1 MVSEQVMEAFCMEQ
15 EQQSMFKEMQQ
26 ILVVM
31 LARLD
36 QYLGNPTRLDQTVVI
51 KVVILPKAHTIK
63 VRWRDPTNKLNVD

>member
-1 MVSEQVMEAFCMEQ
+1 MVSEQVMEAFRMEQ

-36 QYLGNPTRLDQTVVI
+36 QYLGNPTRLDQTVG
-51 KVVILPKAHTIK
+51 
-63 VRWRDPTNKLNVD
+63 N